1 MDIECY
7 GNMFGGLGWAAVVG
21 RCFWC
26 KKREGTV
33 RDRIFTRGNIDNT
46 LGVFSRK
53 ILQENKRVWYKR
65 TYYRKRH
72 DIYER
77 YIDNILGVFSRKFLQ
92 ENKRVRYER
101 TYYRKGHGIYE
112 SMFLYTIYYY
122 SPIISF

>member
-1 MDIECY
+1 MSPLFSVMARGYLVLRNRFGY
-7 GNMFGGLGWAAVVG
+7 GMGCDG
-21 RCFWC
+21 REVFWC

-53 ILQENKRVWYKR
+53 ILQENKRVWYER
-65 TYYRKRH
+65 TYYRKR
-72 DIYER
+72 
-77 YIDNILGVFSRKFLQ
+77 
-92 ENKRVRYER
+92 
-101 TYYRKGHGIYE
+101 HGIYE